1 MREIIF
7 IADFFSDQVLGGG
20 ELNNDELI
28 NLLIKKN
35 VNVKK
40 INSNLVDQQF
50 IDENRDKFFII
61 ANFCFLNLDCL
72 NKIKESCSY
81 VIYEHDHK
89 YLKSRN
95 PGIFDNFIAPP
106 SELINVN
113 FYNKAKAVFVQ
124 SQLHKN
130 IVYKNTNLKN
140 LVNLS
145 GNLWS
150 EEVLNLIEEIS
161 FLKKEN
167 FYAIMDSNIPHKN
180 TIDSILYCKHKNLDF
195 KLIKNPSYFT
205 FLKQLGVNKKLVFF
219 PKTPETLS
227 RIVVES
233 RMMNM
238 GVVTNNMVGATSE
251 DWYTLK
257 GKDLIDVMRKKR
269 DSITNEVMSFL

>member
-1 MREIIF
+1 MKEIIF

-35 VNVKK
+35 VHVKK
-40 INSNLVDQQF
+40 NNSSLVDRQF
-50 IDENRDKFFII
+50 IDENIDKFFII
-61 ANFCFLNLDCL
+61 ANFCFLNHDCL

-124 SQLHKN
+124 SQLHEN

-167 FYAIMDSNIPHKN
+167 FYAIMDSSIPHKN
-180 TIDSILYCKHKNLDF
+180 TIDSIRYCEYKNLDF
-195 KLIKNPSYFT
+195 KLIKNSSYVS
-205 FLKQLGVNKKLVFF
+205 FLKQLGINKKLVFF

-257 GKDLIDVMRKKR
+257 GKQLIDVMREKR
-269 DSITNEVMSFL
+269 EIITNKIMSYL

>member
-1 MREIIF
+1 
-7 IADFFSDQVLGGG
+7 
-20 ELNNDELI
+20 
-28 NLLIKKN
+28 
-35 VNVKK
+35 VKK
-40 INSNLVDQQF
+40 INSSLVDRQF
-50 IDENRDKFFII
+50 IDENIDKFFII
-61 ANFCFLNLDCL
+61 ANFCFLNHDCL

-124 SQLHKN
+124 SQLHEN

-167 FYAIMDSNIPHKN
+167 FYAIMDSSIPHKN
-180 TIDSILYCKHKNLDF
+180 TIDSIRYCEYKNLDF
-195 KLIKNPSYFT
+195 KLIKNSSYVS
-205 FLKQLGVNKKLVFF
+205 FLKQLGINKKLVFF

-257 GKDLIDVMRKKR
+257 GKQLIDVMREKR
-269 DSITNEVMSFL
+269 EIITNKIMSYL